1 MSNLKSGV
9 YAYNILHPIFS
20 VTYDGRLG
28 GIRFVCQGG
37 HPSQHM
43 DWGEKVDCRAN
54 GEIVLKAIRVLDLGF
69 SAMSSSKV

>member
-1 MSNLKSGV
+1 
-9 YAYNILHPIFS
+9 
-20 VTYDGRLG
+20 
-28 GIRFVCQGG
+28 
-37 HPSQHM
+37 M